1 MTAFRPPEASPCT
14 IPKHPSSFTCSAF
27 LIRAVPLAV
36 TLLLCACSTVK
47 YTVDDGRAIDPA
59 ILRPIQSFSTGEQA
73 IRPAIARSATVLDK
87 QCDKQWEL
95 PISVATSYEFPELQ
109 RVAWARV
116 AKVDERLTVVGSSMM
131 PALSPGDKIV
141 EIDGYKRDNTEKMAL
156 ELVDRRDRGAP
167 FTIRT
172 DAGKLVKV
180 VPFQACRGYTRL
192 APPSTP
198 QLQDYHWL
206 LSFHPLEVTQQP
218 LTDDEALWIVLWTQ
232 GLSEEGGARMKTY
245 HYGTKILGAVYNVVT
260 IATGVRGMAAAAQAA
275 ASAAQKI
282 AASQL
287 TDVLKKQLIDQAV
300 GEVRSRVQ
308 DSLLDN
314 ARKFTQA
321 QAIAQMQVAAANR
334 GTLQGVAWVG
344 GTVFDQADAWAF
356 ARMPLYDADP
366 LAPFTLHQ
374 KLIEA
379 SLARNA
385 FVFDPDR
392 LKSITGIAEKQG
404 RGDDALAILRGV
416 NPTRVELEL
425 SDMPMA
431 SIQKPV
437 DLFAADDA
445 GADGPANF
453 GYVEALL
460 QLPLES
466 GK

>member
-1 MTAFRPPEASPCT
+1 MIAYHPLETPTRSTPSRLAF
-14 IPKHPSSFTCSAF
+14 SARLTRAFFVLLALF
-27 LIRAVPLAV
+27 LG
-36 TLLLCACSTVK
+36 ACSTVK

-59 ILRPIQSFSTGEQA
+59 IIRPIQSFSNGEQA
-73 IRPAIARSATVLDK
+73 IRPAIARSASVLDT

-95 PISVATSYEFPELQ
+95 PISVATSYEFPETE
-109 RVAWARV
+109 RVAWVRV
-116 AKVDERLTVVGSSMM
+116 AKVDERLTVVGSAMM

-141 EIDGYKRDNTEKMAL
+141 EIDGYKRDNTEKMAI
-156 ELVDRRDRGAP
+156 ELLDRRDSGKP

-172 DAGKLVKV
+172 EAGKLVTVK
-180 VPFQACRGYTRL
+180 PFQACRGYTRL

-206 LSFHPLEVTQQP
+206 LSVHPLEVTQYVP
-218 LTDDEALWIVLWTQ
+218 TEDEALWIVLWSQ

-245 HYGTKILGAVYNVVT
+245 HYGSKIIGLAYNVVT
-260 IATGVRGMAAAAQAA
+260 IATGVRGLAAA
-275 ASAAQKI
+275 ASAAAGAVEKI

-287 TDVLKKQLIDQAV
+287 SDVLKKQLIDQLSN
-300 GEVRSRVQ
+300 EVRSRLQ
-308 DSLLDN
+308 DSLIEN

-334 GTLQGVAWVG
+334 GTLQGVAWVA

-356 ARMPLYDADP
+356 NRLPLYNADP

-379 SLARNA
+379 SLSRNA
-385 FVFDPDR
+385 FVFDPER
-392 LKSITGIAEKQG
+392 LKAISGLAEKQG

-416 NPTRVELEL
+416 NPTKVELEF

-431 SIQKPV
+431 SVQKPF
-437 DLFAADDA
+437 DLFAADDP
-445 GADGPANF
+445 GADGASNL
-453 GYVEALL
+453 GYVETLL

-466 GK
+466 RR